1 MRRLGTWVMNAAT
14 RTLQTAFPS
23 LASPDD
29 EWARLVLE
37 PAEYDL
43 YMMLPAAERAHAV
56 KVARCAQSRE
66 RDVPQEVL
74 RAALLHDVG
83 KVGSSGHVVHR
94 VIAHLLPEPEVAAEP
109 RLPGLAGTRQAKR
122 HHAAY
127 GALKVL
133 ETTGDTRVAWLI
145 RHHHQPG
152 DDAWAR
158 LIRAC
163 DDAT

>member
-1 MRRLGTWVMNAAT
+1 MSRLGTWVLNAAA

-29 EWARLVLE
+29 EWARLILE
-37 PAEYDL
+37 PAEYEL
-43 YMMLPAAERAHAV
+43 YKMLPAAERAHAV
-56 KVARCAQSRE
+56 KVARCAESRE
-66 RDVPQEVL
+66 RDVPHEVL
-74 RAALLHDVG
+74 RAALLHDIG

-94 VIAHLLPEPEVAAEP
+94 VIAHLLPEPDVAAEP